1 MIYGIG
7 TDIADVRRFAKWVEN
22 PDLIERFFNKREI
35 KTSGSRQTLQE
46 HYASR
51 FAVKE
56 AFSKAL
62 GTGVAGFQL
71 GDIYVGH
78 NKDGKPELYLEG
90 RAAGLVERR
99 CGKGARIFV
108 SLSHEKEYTVA
119 FVVIEV

>member
-22 PDLIERFFNKREI
+22 PDLISRFFNKREI
-35 KTSGSRQTLQE
+35 KTSGSRQKLQE

-62 GTGVAGFQL
+62 GTGVSGFEL
-71 GDIYVGH
+71 ADVYVGH
-78 NKDGKPELYLEG
+78 NEEGKPELCLER
-90 RAAGLVERR
+90 RAASLVEMR
-99 CGKGARIFV
+99 CGKTVRISV

>member
-22 PDLIERFFNKREI
+22 PDLIERFFNKHEI
-35 KTSGSRQTLQE
+35 KTTGSRQKLQE

-51 FAVKE
+51 FSVKE

-62 GTGVAGFQL
+62 GTGIAGFQL
-71 GDIYVGH
+71 ADVYVEH
-78 NKDGKPELYLEG
+78 DEEGKPELRLEG
-90 RAAGLVERR
+90 RAAALVEMR
-99 CGKGARIFV
+99 CGKGARISV
-108 SLSHEKEYTVA
+108 SLSHEKEYAVA